1 MEEKLEQRQD
11 KNSLN
16 PIVVVIVAVAVL
28 AVALVVIGQKRKFEP
43 VVAGTAAIDFTL
55 PDLKGSEMALSE
67 TRGKVVFLNFWATWC
82 KPCEDEMPSM
92 QALYGRLKG
101 QPFEMVAVSVDKPGL
116 FQGLKRAVL
125 SLFGSE
131 ASTDDSE
138 VVREFVQRHKLTFTV
153 LHDRSGKVKDVY
165 KSTGVPET
173 FILDQNG
180 VIAEKVW
187 GPRDWTRPDNIKT
200 ILELLQNGPKPPAS
214 YLKGKTS

>member
-1 MEEKLEQRQD
+1 MEEKEE
-11 KNSLN
+11 KSFLN
-16 PIVVVIVAVAVL
+16 LIVVAAIVVLAVL
-28 AVALVVIGQKRKFEP
+28 AVAFIVVGQKGKYRP

-55 PDLKGSEMALSE
+55 PDLKGSEKSLSE

-82 KPCEDEMPSM
+82 KPCEDEMPAM

-101 QPFEMVAVSVDKPGL
+101 QPFEMVAVSVDKPG
-116 FQGLKRAVL
+116 FFIGLKRTVL

-153 LHDRSGKVKDVY
+153 LHDRSGKVKDAY
-165 KSTGVPET
+165 KTIGVPET
-173 FILDQNG
+173 FIIDQNG
-180 VIAEKVW
+180 VIAEKVL
-187 GPRDWTRPDNIKT
+187 GPRDWTRLDNIRT